1 MEKKTGVSVEEKV
14 GGIVSVLE
22 ELHNLLKPP
31 HQQFVYWENL
41 LHQALL
47 QAHAAK
53 VKMTGSS
60 NGRILWPD
68 LN

>member
-1 MEKKTGVSVEEKV
+1 MTVEEMIA
-14 GGIVSVLE
+14 GIVSVLE
-22 ELHNLLKPP
+22 ELHKLLKPP

-53 VKMTGSS
+53 VAMTGSS
-60 NGRILWPD
+60 NGKILWPQ
-68 LN
+68 LK